1 MLLGNGNLL
10 NNLPMSFVGGA
21 IEQTAWF
28 CIFTQTGAGVF
39 ENTSSFPNGYGMK
52 SFSHPIKAGGMSTVD
67 FTDISD
73 DVNAL
78 NVDEGVDVIQD
89 YTMGAYAS
97 GAIGETVSLLESLS
111 ISASAYIS
119 QDDVV
124 TVDMS
129 AIAGALIGATLD
141 DSIDISFSFE
151 AGLLI
156 GAQMDENVT
165 ITLSSSIGAFYGGE
179 FSDSVTITCNTPI
192 IFGSALV
199 GYDEAVIIGGAST
212 MIADGWM
219 LANGNETGGIL
230 TAKEIWEYYQRTLT
244 AIDIEV
250 SGLTVEEHT
259 KLLEVHKIL
268 GNDKEV
274 KNNQLIIYADDGTTP
289 LIVWD
294 LKDKNGNATET
305 SVFKSERT

>member
-1 MLLGNGNLL
+1 
-10 NNLPMSFVGGA
+10 MSFVGGN

-39 ENTSSFPNGYGMK
+39 ENTSSFPNGYGMN
-52 SFSHPIKAGGMSTVD
+52 SFSHPIKAGGMSTFD
-67 FTDISD
+67 FATISD
-73 DVNAL
+73 DVNAS
-78 NVDEGVDVIQD
+78 NVDESVDVTQD
-89 YTMGAYAS
+89 YIMGAYAS
-97 GAIGETVSLLESLS
+97 CSIAETLSLLESFS

-119 QDDVV
+119 EDDVI
-124 TVDMS
+124 TVDIS
-129 AIAGALIGATLD
+129 AIAGALIGATFD
-141 DSIDISFSFE
+141 ETVDISFSFE

-156 GAQMDENVT
+156 GAQMDESVT
-165 ITLSSSIGAFYGGE
+165 ITLSSSIGAYYGGE

-192 IFGSALV
+192 IFGSALI
-199 GYDEAVIIGGAST
+199 GYNESVTIGENAT

-219 LANGNETGGIL
+219 SADGNETGGIL

-244 AIDIEV
+244 AIDVEV
-250 SGLTVEEHT
+250 SGLTADEHN

-274 KNNQLIIYADDGTTP
+274 KNNQLIIYADDGITP
-289 LIVWD
+289 IIVWN

-305 SVFKSERT
+305 SVFKSERV